1 MNNELGDLHKLLVTS
16 YVNMMKGGK
25 VEDPRILKEIRELLK
40 DNEITGDVS
49 AAIAA
54 SLEENTAVLPDDF
67 LELVQHG

>member
-16 YVNMMKGGK
+16 YVNMMKGGQ

-67 LELVQHG
+67 LELVQNG

>member
-16 YVNMMKGGK
+16 YVKMMKGGK

>member
-1 MNNELGDLHKLLVTS
+1 
-16 YVNMMKGGK
+16 MMKGGK